1 MHSMKIKRELPE
13 VPPLNRDYK
22 KRPRKVIG
30 EGKYIR
36 VLPSE
41 YCPKKP
47 PIPTR
52 IAKPKPRRIQ
62 DGPGKYQQRKFPRQQ
77 WTEEKINE
85 VIRLYYEG
93 LKFSEIGERMNCSER
108 MAYMLISKC
117 RKEGKVDHRRNS
129 QGWTA
134 EQDEILIELYNKGQV
149 YADIGLAVGK
159 SRTAVRDRLVR
170 LHNNGRID
178 YRKDNRCKKD

>member
-13 VPPLNRDYK
+13 VLPLNRDYK

-52 IAKPKPRRIQ
+52 IAKPKPRKIQ

-149 YADIGLAVGK
+149 YADIALAVGK

-170 LHNNGRID
+170 LHNDGRID